1 MLALFA
7 PALPAATLVTLVL
20 HAQMGACNCQLLVPA
35 MLCHGVSPQVG
46 FEERLDASEEVAVI
60 LMTPSSGGGFGM
72 SMGKVKNLHELGV
85 MLGNC

>member
-60 LMTPSSGGGFGM
+60 L
-72 SMGKVKNLHELGV
+72 
-85 MLGNC
+85 

>member
-20 HAQMGACNCQLLVPA
+20 HAQMGACNCQLLVPLVT
-35 MLCHGVSPQVG
+35 LCHGVSPRVG

-60 LMTPSSGGGFGM
+60 L
-72 SMGKVKNLHELGV
+72 
-85 MLGNC
+85 